1 MSTLSCFHGV
11 KPSKPTNCA
20 ALCGHLCGH
29 KTKQCCKSLFYKH
42 NWRRWRD
49 SNPRCG
55 YKPHAPLAG
64 EYLQPLGHISVK
76 ADILAQ
82 GWPGSSAFD
91 DMNSAVFRNES
102 ILIKLEGPVQ
112 RTDSQFHV
120 FVFDHHRCLDLAGAD
135 HLDVDALFCQGAEHQ
150 AGNTHVTAHA
160 NAHNGHLAHLGVGD
174 DFAGADRGSD
184 FVGENLAGALVV
196 VMQHGK

>member
-1 MSTLSCFHGV
+1 WYQSFHTINDTIKCSWLERYRLRPVKAGIERKPLNCRYKKESPGLSEYRRY
-11 KPSKPTNCA
+11 
-20 ALCGHLCGH
+20 
-29 KTKQCCKSLFYKH
+29 LF
-42 NWRRWRD
+42 WRRWRD

-174 DFAGADRGSD
+174 DFAGADRG
-184 FVGENLAGALVV
+184 
-196 VMQHGK
+196 